1 MAAVNDAPVAG
12 RLPDGST
19 DPEYSTGTGRYSIA
33 TPQDVSR
40 NGSVR
45 AFDVDGDT
53 LSFQVMGLPAHGT
66 VTLDSATGS
75 YVFTPAAGF
84 TGNDNFV
91 VLVSDGRGG
100 SSLVTVAITVTPVQT
115 PTQPPAAEPIPPVPV
130 VDAPRPPDV
139 AQPSVAAP
147 APEAP
152 PLPTMAPFDSAVTS
166 ISLAPTASVVANPI
180 TLAMQKLADPLRSMD
195 RIAFTDLYTSRAGF
209 TVVVIESPQPRLSLY
224 RGVSDQYA
232 DAGAASS
239 FAIPFDA
246 FAHSDPNERILL
258 SAGLANGK
266 SLPRWV
272 HFDPQSGKFEI
283 EAPDGY
289 NGELMIKVIARD
301 TQGREASALFR
312 FSVGERKGV
321 ERNGRASL
329 SEQLRQAGQRPV
341 QALERAISAS
351 ETAAAP
357 AGKQAG

>member
-1 MAAVNDAPVAG
+1 
-12 RLPDGST
+12 
-19 DPEYSTGTGRYSIA
+19 
-33 TPQDVSR
+33 
-40 NGSVR
+40 
-45 AFDVDGDT
+45 
-53 LSFQVMGLPAHGT
+53 
-66 VTLDSATGS
+66 
-75 YVFTPAAGF
+75 
-84 TGNDNFV
+84 
-91 VLVSDGRGG
+91 
-100 SSLVTVAITVTPVQT
+100 
-115 PTQPPAAEPIPPVPV
+115 
-130 VDAPRPPDV
+130 
-139 AQPSVAAP
+139 
-147 APEAP
+147 
-152 PLPTMAPFDSAVTS
+152 
-166 ISLAPTASVVANPI
+166 
-180 TLAMQKLADPLRSMD
+180 MQKLADPLRSMD
-195 RIAFTDLYTSRAGF
+195 RFAFTDLYTSRAGF